1 MFVFFFCVSQSN
13 KWSFVEASARSPAN
27 KNNIKNQ
34 YFFGVS
40 ICFCSNLLCS
50 GLVLSASNR
59 RIRHAQKRELSLSL
73 SLAHGKCKLNSFCMF
88 EELSHITRSSLRL
101 SLFNCP
107 SISGVVVVLRLLR
120 WLSQSQAPSRDVEFD
135 VAALEEPQTGAETEM

>member
-1 MFVFFFCVSQSN
+1 MSQSN

-27 KNNIKNQ
+27 KNNIKKSILFWCEHLFLQ
-34 YFFGVS
+34 QSAMQRSCSLCFQQTDQTCSEERGFFPS
-40 ICFCSNLLCS
+40 
-50 GLVLSASNR
+50 
-59 RIRHAQKRELSLSL
+59 LSLSL
-73 SLAHGKCKLNSFCMF
+73 SLARGKCKLNSFCMF

-107 SISGVVVVLRLLR
+107 SISGAVVVLRLLR
-120 WLSQSQAPSRDVEFD
+120 WLSQSRAPSRDVEFD